1 MGRSLLSQI
10 TKMNSNICLILFGV
24 LIAHVVLS
32 TAENTEDNNNLSEV
46 ALSRIARA
54 ANADP
59 GPGRNKASKKNKK
72 AKKVNTNNKKAKRN
86 NRKNKKARK
95 TNKKNNKSKKAT
107 RRNKKSKKANRR
119 NKKSKNA
126 NKKNKKSKK
135 ANRKNKNSRK
145 ANRKNRKSKKANK
158 KRTKKQNKSRKNNS
172 QKSALRQEIPEVPE
186 ICLTEAVKTLYNG
199 LAKKAS
205 YFERQVKRIEKRVPI
220 IANKLEKAGDYNQA
234 ANNMANIVPSC
245 PNNLTFTAE
254 FLSFELG
261 LCNTSITENCQP
273 PIYNQT
279 QIDECKPIVTTF
291 MQETEVCYNL
301 TRDET
306 GTDACECWE
315 SEELK
320 KIYDAL
326 AGCNIKESN
335 ENVTNSFKECKKAV
349 SECNRAET
357 DAFPVYVNCSN
368 NQINIDDLKKEAELL
383 ANNINALT
391 QAVTAVEKA
400 IAPARRRIIRAAAT
414 TCSDFI
420 GLVEKLAELAPA
432 STEITAVAEDIVN
445 SDVTCTA
452 EEKLELDVQ
461 KAALEEL
468 IVEAKDAL
476 AVILEHLAVLLPGT
490 TLDIV
495 TTPLPTLPTVIT
507 TTTAGTRRRMRGF
520 VNQFVI

>member
-10 TKMNSNICLILFGV
+10 TEMKTNICLVLFGV

-32 TAENTEDNNNLSEV
+32 TAENTEDKNNLSEV

-59 GPGRNKASKKNKK
+59 GPGRNKSSKKNKK

-86 NRKNKKARK
+86 NRKNKKA
-95 TNKKNNKSKKAT
+95 KKA
-107 RRNKKSKKANRR
+107 NKKSKKAIR
-119 NKKSKNA
+119 S
-126 NKKNKKSKK
+126 NKKSKK
-135 ANRKNKNSRK
+135 ANRKKKNKKSRK

-273 PIYNQT
+273 SIYNQT

-291 MQETEVCYNL
+291 MQETQVCYNL

-368 NQINIDDLKKEAELL
+368 NQININDLKKEAELL

>member
-10 TKMNSNICLILFGV
+10 TEMKTNICLILFGV

-32 TAENTEDNNNLSEV
+32 TAENTDDNNNLSEV

-107 RRNKKSKKANRR
+107 RRNKKSK
-119 NKKSKNA
+119 
-126 NKKNKKSKK
+126 
-135 ANRKNKNSRK
+135 K

-291 MQETEVCYNL
+291 MQETQVCYNL

-368 NQINIDDLKKEAELL
+368 NQI
-383 ANNINALT
+383 
-391 QAVTAVEKA
+391 
-400 IAPARRRIIRAAAT
+400 
-414 TCSDFI
+414 
-420 GLVEKLAELAPA
+420 
-432 STEITAVAEDIVN
+432 
-445 SDVTCTA
+445 
-452 EEKLELDVQ
+452 
-461 KAALEEL
+461 
-468 IVEAKDAL
+468 
-476 AVILEHLAVLLPGT
+476 
-490 TLDIV
+490 
-495 TTPLPTLPTVIT
+495 
-507 TTTAGTRRRMRGF
+507 
-520 VNQFVI
+520 